1 MQKRARL
8 FYKLAL
14 FAFFAVLIFF
24 RFQSLNHTDTRFDH
38 LIKKRV
44 YIEGIVVDDPEI
56 RNGSPRFRLKVLGGD
71 IDCGGC
77 TFLVRTKHLGEKIY
91 YGDRLRFDA
100 ILRKPEK
107 IISEDGR
114 TFDYQKFLSKDD
126 VYYIA
131 DARDLEIVDKGK
143 GNFVVG
149 FLYKVKHAI
158 VFEIERML
166 PSPHSFLGSG
176 LIISGKGS
184 MDKEMQEKFQIV
196 GLIHIVVLSGS
207 NVSIIGEAIL
217 RVFSFL
223 PKIFATTLGGI
234 FIVFFAIMTG
244 GGATVIRSTIMSL
257 IALFARSTGRT
268 NQALT
273 SLTIA
278 GVLMVLQNPKI
289 LFYDPGFQLSFLASI
304 GLIFYSERIK
314 EKIIFLH
321 EKFGLPS
328 GIIEL
333 ISATL
338 ATQVFTLPYIIN
350 MSGMLSVVALFVN
363 IVVLPVIP
371 LTMLTVFIT
380 SLTSFIGDVFA
391 WIPMWVSWILLSYEL
406 AVVDFGASLS
416 WSHKMLPVIPRWSL
430 YLAYTLFLLD
440 ISLNKYLAVCRQN
453 KTPQLNI

>member
-1 MQKRARL
+1 VIL
-8 FYKLAL
+8 I
-14 FAFFAVLIFF
+14 FFITLIFF
-24 RFQSLNHTDTRFDH
+24 RFQSTKQFDNRFDY
-38 LIKKRV
+38 LIKKKV
-44 YIEGIVVDDPEI
+44 AMEGVVVDDPEI
-56 RNGSPRFRLKVLGGD
+56 RNGSPRFKLALTGGD
-71 IDCGGC
+71 INCTYC

-91 YGDRLRFDA
+91 YGDKLSFDG
-100 ILRKPEK
+100 ILSKPEK

-126 VYYIA
+126 IYYIA
-131 DARDLEIVDKGK
+131 DARDVEIVSRD
-143 GNFVVG
+143 NENRLIG

-158 VFEIERML
+158 VFEIDRML

-223 PKIFATTLGGI
+223 PNFLATSLGAI

-257 IALFARSTGRT
+257 IALYARSTGRT
-268 NQALT
+268 NQALS

-289 LFYDPGFQLSFLASI
+289 LFHDPGFQLSFLASL

-314 EKIIFLH
+314 DKIIFLH
-321 EKFGLPS
+321 IKFGVPS
-328 GIIEL
+328 GVIEL
-333 ISATL
+333 VSATL
-338 ATQVFTLPYIIN
+338 ATQIFTLPYVIN
-350 MSGMLSVVALFVN
+350 MSGMISVISLPVN
-363 IVVLPVIP
+363 ILVLPVIP
-371 LTMLTVFIT
+371 FTMLAVFTT
-380 SLTSFIGDVFA
+380 SILSFIGDIFA

-406 AVVDFGASLS
+406 YVVDVGASIS
-416 WSHKMLPVIPRWSL
+416 WSHKMLPVIPKWSL

-440 ISLNKYLAVCRQN
+440 ISLYKYLTVRRQS

>member
-1 MQKRARL
+1 MI
-8 FYKLAL
+8 
-14 FAFFAVLIFF
+14 FFIILIFF
-24 RFQSLNHTDTRFDH
+24 RFQSAKQFDNKFDH
-38 LIKKRV
+38 LIKKKV
-44 YIEGIVVDDPEI
+44 TMEGVVVDDPEI
-56 RNGSPRFRLKVLGGD
+56 RNGSPRFKFALTGGE
-71 IDCGGC
+71 IDCTDC

-91 YGDRLRFDA
+91 YGDKLSFEA
-100 ILRKPEK
+100 ILSKPEK

-126 VYYIA
+126 IYYIA
-131 DARDLEIVDKGK
+131 DARDVEILSRDN
-143 GNFVVG
+143 GNWLIG

-158 VFEIERML
+158 VFEIDRML

-223 PKIFATTLGGI
+223 PNFLATSLGAI

-257 IALFARSTGRT
+257 IALYARSTGRT
-268 NQALT
+268 NQALS

-289 LFYDPGFQLSFLASI
+289 LFHDPGFQLSFLASL

-314 EKIIFLH
+314 DKIILLYT
-321 EKFGLPS
+321 KFGVPS
-328 GIIEL
+328 GVIEL
-333 ISATL
+333 VSATL
-338 ATQVFTLPYIIN
+338 ATQIFTLPYIIN
-350 MSGMLSVVALFVN
+350 MSGMMSVISLPVN
-363 IVVLPVIP
+363 ILVLPVIP
-371 LTMLTVFIT
+371 FTMLAVFTT
-380 SLTSFIGDVFA
+380 SILSFIGDVFA

-406 AVVDFGASLS
+406 YVVDVAASLS
-416 WSHKMLPVIPRWSL
+416 WSHKMLPAIPKWSL

-440 ISLNKYLAVCRQN
+440 ISLNKYLSVRRQS